1 MTARYTAAQ
10 IPVSPSEMIT
20 IEVKVICEILTVKRV
35 IRKEAKS

>member
-10 IPVSPSEMIT
+10 IPVSPSEMNT
-20 IEVKVICEILTVKRV
+20 MDVKAICQTLTVKRV